1 MRVAR
6 TSATLRRSEPCR
18 SDFQL
23 TSETLSPGS
32 RRTACGV
39 GRAPAP
45 VAVAASGRKLQAG
58 RPPGACGPRC
68 RCGELCGCLT
78 SEWSRLGASARLER
92 GRGFPRYQNARRGPL
107 PWEEDSPD
115 CADAALLGD
124 CGVGAAFQRGGP
136 SPEVCAGLHFHRPQS
151 RAEQRVPFGT
161 LKQHLLAQIHRS
173 LFLKKKK
180 PPETGSCSPQ
190 GALWNGARLLSS
202 HQLLQTIN

>member
-78 SEWSRLGASARLER
+78 SEWNRLGASARLER
-92 GRGFPRYQNARRGPL
+92 GRGFPRYQNARRGLSPGRKTARIAL
-107 PWEEDSPD
+107 TRLCWVTVVSGQRFSGEDL
-115 CADAALLGD
+115 A
-124 CGVGAAFQRGGP
+124 QR
-136 SPEVCAGLHFHRPQS
+136 SVQACISTDH
-151 RAEQRVPFGT
+151 RAE
-161 LKQHLLAQIHRS
+161 RS
-173 LFLKKKK
+173 R
-180 PPETGSCSPQ
+180 GSPS
-190 GALWNGARLLSS
+190 ALSGSTSLPKFTDLCF
-202 HQLLQTIN
+202 

>member
-1 MRVAR
+1 M
-6 TSATLRRSEPCR
+6 
-18 SDFQL
+18 
-23 TSETLSPGS
+23 
-32 RRTACGV
+32 
-39 GRAPAP
+39 
-45 VAVAASGRKLQAG
+45 
-58 RPPGACGPRC
+58 
-68 RCGELCGCLT
+68 RCGEGSRARCCGCQWAEAAGGAAPRGLRPALPVWGALWLFDFRVEPT
-78 SEWSRLGASARLER
+78 WSVCPPGTR
-92 GRGFPRYQNARRGPL
+92 PRFSQVPKCTPGPL

-190 GALWNGARLLSS
+190 GALWNGARPLSS